1 MLQLGCSSPSH
12 TSSTPASPNLFSPMC
27 STFKCLFT
35 LRAELMALQQAV
47 VSPHS
52 LILQGK
58 KWYEI
63 CMGDIEA
70 LFTSSHKPGQWEQ
83 RNQSFSTIT
92 VLLSTSYLLDP
103 KQHLSHSLCLG
114 CLSHSVHLGKV
125 PAHKAHRDKA
135 CSSHSHSWLHG
146 ALLRHLINFPFSWGK
161 ELNLQHRKVQVLLL
175 QFLCER
181 IIFLSQS
188 CDNRPS
194 QSKR

>member
-1 MLQLGCSSPSH
+1 MRSGWGIYRHCSLLHISLDNGNRGTKAFPQSLY
-12 TSSTPASPNLFSPMC
+12 SCQPPI
-27 STFKCLFT
+27 CLT
-35 LRAELMALQQAV
+35 L
-47 VSPHS
+47 S
-52 LILQGK
+52 
-58 KWYEI
+58 
-63 CMGDIEA
+63 
-70 LFTSSHKPGQWEQ
+70 
-83 RNQSFSTIT
+83 
-92 VLLSTSYLLDP
+92 

-114 CLSHSVHLGKV
+114 FLSHSVHLGKA

-146 ALLRHLINFPFSWGK
+146 ALLRHLMNSPFSWGK

-181 IIFLSQS
+181 TIFLSQS